1 MEFKS
6 WLGRAA
12 SYRPPLHV
20 CLAYLLV
27 CTMLATGLSFSRY
40 AVADSDSD
48 AAQVAA
54 GALRVSGTSS
64 ARFDL
69 DCNQSES
76 PSQSYTFTVRNRDG
90 GKTSQV
96 AIEYDIVVG
105 LSQALPDGVTMGLDN
120 SSGSKSSNG
129 KTYTFSGGTFA
140 ARTSSTQ
147 SQTLTITADADEVT
161 GSSPYQLELTIS
173 VLAEQVD

>member
-54 GALRVSGTSS
+54 GALIVSGGGNKT
-64 ARFDL
+64 FDL
-69 DCNQSES
+69 DCNNGST
-76 PSQSYTFTVRNRDG
+76 SQSYTFTVTNQAG

-96 AIEYDIVVG
+96 AIEYDIVVR
-105 LSQALPDGVTMGLDN
+105 LSQALPDGVTMKVDGYLGKG
-120 SSGSKSSNG
+120 SGT
-129 KTYTFSGGTFA
+129 TYTFSGGTFA
-140 ARTSSTQ
+140 AGSSDSNTH
-147 SQTLTITADADEVT
+147 TLTITADADEVT
-161 GSSPYQLELTIS
+161 GSSAYHLDLTIS

>member
-12 SYRPPLHV
+12 SYRPLLHV

-54 GALRVSGTSS
+54 GALRVSGSGNET
-64 ARFDL
+64 FDL
-69 DCNQSES
+69 DCNKGTT
-76 PSQSYTFTVRNRDG
+76 SQSYSFTVHNRDG
-90 GKTSQV
+90 GKTSQA

-105 LSQALPDGVTMGLDN
+105 LSQALPDGVTMTLDGHTG
-120 SSGSKSSNG
+120 SGSGTK
-129 KTYTFSGGTFA
+129 YTFSGGTFA
-140 ARTSSTQ
+140 AGSSDSNTH
-147 SQTLTITADADEVT
+147 TLTITADADEVM
-161 GSSPYQLELTIS
+161 GSSAYHLDLTIS

>member
-69 DCNQSES
+69 NCNNSTL

-90 GKTSQV
+90 GKTSQA
-96 AIEYDIVVG
+96 AIEYDIVVR
-105 LSQALPDGVTMGLDN
+105 LSQALPDGVTMKVDGYLGKG
-120 SSGSKSSNG
+120 SGT
-129 KTYTFSGGTFA
+129 TYTFSGGTFA
-140 ARTSSTQ
+140 AGSSDSNTH
-147 SQTLTITADADEVT
+147 TLTITADADEVT
-161 GSSPYQLELTIS
+161 GSSAYHLDLTIS

>member
-40 AVADSDSD
+40 ATTDGDSD

-54 GALRVSGTSS
+54 GALSVSGGGNKT
-64 ARFDL
+64 FDL
-69 DCNQSES
+69 DCNNGST
-76 PSQSYTFTVRNRDG
+76 SQSYSFTVHNRDG
-90 GKTSQV
+90 GKTSQA

-105 LSQALPDGVTMGLDN
+105 LSQALPDGVTMELDGQTGYA
-120 SSGSKSSNG
+120 SRT
-129 KTYTFSGGTFA
+129 TYTFSGGTFA
-140 ARTSSTQ
+140 AGSSDFNTH
-147 SQTLTITADADEVT
+147 TLTITADTDEVT
-161 GSSPYQLELTIS
+161 GSSAYHLDLTIS